1 MSRAKLPPVS
11 FETGLLIHRSISAW
25 PRTDSHRLDYFL
37 IGKAGDTP
45 FYLAY
50 QGGITGWW
58 CQERLGDSLRKK
70 ILGVLREEIRY
81 GEAMPSYI
89 VEHDFRESDE
99 RDLDASS
106 RAASAV
112 ERAFFNDVWRGIYL
126 DDHDEDYV
134 PLAVPF
140 AEKDE
145 AKDLGAKWDAQERV
159 WKVKRQEDMSA
170 FTRWMPGEGE
180 AHRTSLKM

>member
-11 FETGLLIHRSISAW
+11 FETGLLIRRRIPDLHRRI
-25 PRTDSHRLDYFL
+25 PRKDFVL

-45 FYLAY
+45 FCLAY
-50 QGGITGWW
+50 RGGVTSWW

-81 GEAMPSYI
+81 GETLPAYI
-89 VEHDFRESDE
+89 VEHDIRESDE
-99 RDLDASS
+99 LDLNASS
-106 RAASAV
+106 RAASDV
-112 ERAFFNDVWRGIYL
+112 ELAFFNDVWRGVYL
-126 DDHDEDYV
+126 DDRDEDYV
-134 PLAVPF
+134 ALAVPF

-145 AKDLGAKWDAQERV
+145 AKALGAKWDAQERV

-170 FTRWMPGEGE
+170 FARWMPEE
-180 AHRTSLKM
+180 AGNSRISLKM

>member
-1 MSRAKLPPVS
+1 M
-11 FETGLLIHRSISAW
+11 
-25 PRTDSHRLDYFL
+25 DYFL
-37 IGKAGDTP
+37 IGRAGETP

-50 QGGITGWW
+50 QGGITNWR

-81 GEAMPSYI
+81 GATLPPYI

-106 RAASAV
+106 RAASDV
-112 ERAFFNDVWRGIYL
+112 ELAFFNDVWRGIYL
-126 DDHDEDYV
+126 NDRDEDYV
-134 PLAVPF
+134 VLSVPF

-145 AKDLGAKWDAQERV
+145 VKALGAKWDAQNRV
-159 WKVKRQEDMSA
+159 WKVKQQEDMSA
-170 FTRWMPGEGE
+170 FSRWMPAGKKEVQASFG
-180 AHRTSLKM
+180 AKL